1 MKGKKGDRTH
11 RKHLQRLHGS
21 PRADGLGRVV
31 PLLLL
36 LLTAAA
42 VHGLVGADHAGLV
55 DGFVLD
61 GVFVAREEAEGGGEE
76 GGVL

>member
-1 MKGKKGDRTH
+1 MTYS
-11 RKHLQRLHGS
+11 KHLQRLHS
-21 PRADGLGRVV
+21 RPRAHGFGRVV

-36 LLTAAA
+36 TALAAA
-42 VHGLVGADHAGLV
+42 IHGLVGADHARLV

-61 GVFVAREEAEGGGEE
+61 GVFVPREEAEGGGEE